1 MLIIA
6 ILLQL
11 DYLVPSSHCELQS
24 IFLFVF
30 DYLGLLGISF
40 AVSLNVFWFLI
51 FASPLDYFLCF
62 EVALICV

>member
-11 DYLVPSSHCELQS
+11 DYLVLSSHCELQS

-40 AVSLNVFWFLI
+40 AVSLNVFWFLL
-51 FASPLDYFLCF
+51 F
-62 EVALICV
+62 CVSSRLFSVL